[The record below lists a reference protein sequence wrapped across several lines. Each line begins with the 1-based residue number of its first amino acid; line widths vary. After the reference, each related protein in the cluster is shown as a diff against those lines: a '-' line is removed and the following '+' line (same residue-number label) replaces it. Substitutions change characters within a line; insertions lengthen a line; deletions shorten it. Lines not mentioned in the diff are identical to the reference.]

1 MESKRKALIKRAVFA
16 YSGAIGLVVFA
27 LFISLRHGAGAKPL
41 VILLPLFVIAF
52 GGVTY
57 QLVKELRTLA
67 REKRMSDSAKDVRG

>member
-57 QLVKELRTLA
+57 
-67 REKRMSDSAKDVRG
+67 